1 MVFLFFLLDILFSV
15 LVRGKYNKKLDMIIV
30 KDLIIV
36 MIVEK
41 EVICVIF
48 YFERKRGLGNS

>member
-48 YFERKRGLGNS
+48 YFERKCGLGNS